1 MNARSCTRDAG
12 WWVRLALASGLTAG
26 TLGTLALQSAPAEAA
41 PAGSTTVLVGVT
53 TQSYPSFVRI
63 SANGKSV
70 QATVIAL
77 SLNCTSGATFA
88 TPDAFKRVRISPNG
102 NLQARVKIPPTA
114 GSSGVTFSG
123 TDSMS
128 AKLNRNRTQIT
139 GVWELRLSYT
149 FANGTTDQCDSGPVR
164 FVDSR

>member
-1 MNARSCTRDAG
+1 MNTRSRMRHAG
-12 WWVRLALASGLTAG
+12 WWLRLGLLSGLTAG
-26 TLGTLALQSAPAEAA
+26 ALGTLALHSAPAEAA

-70 QATVIAL
+70 QLTVIAL

-88 TPDAFKRVRISPNG
+88 TPDAFKHIRISPNG
-102 NLQARVKIPPTA
+102 NVHARVNVPPTA
-114 GSSGVTFSG
+114 GSNGVSFSG

-128 AKLNRNRTQIT
+128 AKLNRNRMQIA

-149 FANGTTDQCDSGPVR
+149 FPNGTTDQCDSGPVR